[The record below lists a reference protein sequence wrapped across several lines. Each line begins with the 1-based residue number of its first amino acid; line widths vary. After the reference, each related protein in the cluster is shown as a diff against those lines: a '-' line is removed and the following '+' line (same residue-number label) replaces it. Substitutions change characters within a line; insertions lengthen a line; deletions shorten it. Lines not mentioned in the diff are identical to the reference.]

1 VSYQAIFSSAALKE
15 TEDSFQWYEDRLPGL
30 GERFIGSLDK
40 SISQLLNSPESYP
53 VKKGKYR
60 EISLSKF
67 PYLIIYEVVKKQR
80 AIFILHIFHMR
91 RNPRLKYKK

>member
-1 VSYQAIFSSAALKE
+1 MSYEAIFSSAALKE

-30 GERFIGSLDK
+30 GKRFIGAIDK
-40 SISQLLNSPESYP
+40 SIIQILQHPEGYP
-53 VKKGKYR
+53 AKKGKYR
-60 EISLSKF
+60 EISLNKF

-80 AIFILHIFHMR
+80 VIYILHIFHMR